1 MNKSRNYKLFL
12 FICLLFISL
21 GIYFIT
27 LAISNNSDFYFTWY
41 SGKQIWE
48 YHNFHTNPAT
58 HIHLVIQQ
66 WLYAIFV
73 YLFHKAGLIGD
84 IGLVVIQDIILGVL
98 LYIFYKQYMGKKLS
112 IMCSIVSILCCFNY
126 MINIRPQII
135 TIIFIV
141 LQIFVLNKYKKTNN
155 IKVLLLLIPI
165 SILAANFHNALF
177 LYHIYIMI
185 PYMIDKIDNKYKIDI
200 KIIIAAIVMFLCSF
214 ITPYGIDG
222 VLLLYRTYKSNVFSY
237 LGICE
242 TLPIR
247 ITSFNGIQ
255 ICLFGII
262 LLYFISKGYAN
273 KFLVFYGTTI
283 SMFMLTL
290 NFRHQVL
297 GIIVYMYIFSN
308 EQVITF
314 LYKVS
319 NNIDIPKIIIIFL
332 TISSLFIGISTFM
345 VAKGQVCTTVR
356 YAYDCIDLLDIPKDS
371 HIFNTMNVGPYL
383 EYKGYTDI
391 YIDTRP
397 ELYTKEVCGTDY
409 MGTYL
414 KLVTGMDMD
423 TPAYHSL
430 KEIRTIYEE
439 YDYIMILKTDYLYID
454 LIENPNYRIIASK
467 DNFVVYKRQ

>member
-1 MNKSRNYKLFL
+1 
-12 FICLLFISL
+12 
-21 GIYFIT
+21 
-27 LAISNNSDFYFTWY
+27 
-41 SGKQIWE
+41 
-48 YHNFHTNPAT
+48 
-58 HIHLVIQQ
+58 
-66 WLYAIFV
+66 
-73 YLFHKAGLIGD
+73 
-84 IGLVVIQDIILGVL
+84 
-98 LYIFYKQYMGKKLS
+98 MG
-112 IMCSIVSILCCFNY
+112 F
-126 MINIRPQII
+126 
-135 TIIFIV
+135 
-141 LQIFVLNKYKKTNN
+141 
-155 IKVLLLLIPI
+155 
-165 SILAANFHNALF
+165 
-177 LYHIYIMI
+177 
-185 PYMIDKIDNKYKIDI
+185 
-200 KIIIAAIVMFLCSF
+200 
-214 ITPYGIDG
+214 
-222 VLLLYRTYKSNVFSY
+222 YKSNVFSY

-247 ITSFNGIQ
+247 IRSFNGIQ

-319 NNIDIPKIIIIFL
+319 NNLDIPKIIIIFL